1 MPDPAPPSVNL
12 ASTGTTLLG
21 PDDPPPFEILHP
33 ERRAPLLIICDHAS
47 RAMPRAL
54 GQLGLDETL
63 LMRHIGWDIG
73 AAAVTRRLAA
83 LLDAPAVLCGYSRLV
98 IDCNRGLGD
107 PTSIPEESD
116 GVAVP
121 GNVGLT
127 PAARVARVEGIFR
140 PYHAAIEAQLAA
152 FAERGIVPVVF
163 SVHSFTPVMNGFAR
177 PWHVGVLW
185 DKDPRV
191 PVPLIAELAAA
202 DPRRIVGDNEPYSA
216 REPSGY
222 SIRTHAE
229 PAGLPHAAVE
239 IRQDLIDTPS
249 GAAQWADILAA
260 GLAAILARPDLNRVE
275 RF

>member
-1 MPDPAPPSVNL
+1 MPEAAPSPAAPLL
-12 ASTGTTLLG
+12 AAG
-21 PDDPPPFEILHP
+21 DPPPFEILHP
-33 ERRAPLLIICDHAS
+33 ERRAPLLVICDHAS
-47 RAMPRAL
+47 RAIPRAL
-54 GQLGLDETL
+54 GGLGLEDAV

-73 AAAVTRRLAA
+73 AAEVTRRLAG

-107 PTSIPEESD
+107 ATSIPEVSD

-121 GNVGLT
+121 GNAGLT
-127 PAARVARVEGIFR
+127 PAARVARVDGIFR
-140 PYHAAIEAQLAA
+140 PYHAAIAAQLAA
-152 FAERGIVPVVF
+152 FAARGIVPVVF

-177 PWHVGVLW
+177 PWHVGILW

-191 PVPLIAELAAA
+191 PVPLIAGLAAA

-229 PAGLPHAAVE
+229 PAGLPHVAVE
-239 IRQDLIDTPS
+239 IRQDLVDTPA
-249 GAAQWADILAA
+249 GTAEWADALAA
-260 GLAAILARPDLNRVE
+260 GLRPILGYPDLHRVE